1 MAASRTPETVT
12 AAQMPIPARLSP
24 DGMTAS
30 HALVYVTVVDQKT
43 GAVLRTPG
51 PYLSAAAARTAC
63 GTTAGQVLVWT
74 RQELDWVAELDGTEY
89 RVPADP
95 ALDA

>member
-1 MAASRTPETVT
+1 MS
-12 AAQMPIPARLSP
+12 AQVAP
-24 DGMTAS
+24 
-30 HALVYVTVVDQKT
+30 VYVTVVDQDT
-43 GAVLRTPG
+43 GEVVLSLG

-63 GTTAGQVLVWT
+63 VFTAGEVLVWT
-74 RQELDWVAELDGTEY
+74 RHELDWVAELAGMEY